1 VKRQYLVSGRVQ
13 GVGFRA
19 FVFRMASGLGLTG
32 FCRNL
37 ADGRVEVVAEGEET
51 AMLSLERGLER
62 GPRLAHVSSVEKNDI
77 LHEIASHNSFSIM

>member
-1 VKRQYLVSGRVQ
+1 MKRRYLVSGRVQ

-19 FVFRMASGLGLTG
+19 FVFRTASGLGLTG

-37 ADGRVEVVAEGEET
+37 ADGRVEVIAEGEET

-62 GPRLAHVSSVEKNDI
+62 GPRLAHVSGVEKYDI
-77 LHEIASHNSFSIM
+77 LHEMTTYTSFNIM